1 MNRQLDSLTTAA
13 LASSSGPNVNARY
26 EPLTE
31 PVCDGFEL
39 RFGNVLQSEAVKM
52 KAQIINLLHR
62 EQPSLTIKN
71 VLFKT
76 VQRELRAWIT
86 LTESTRKLSRT
97 LIEELIRVQ

>member
-1 MNRQLDSLTTAA
+1 
-13 LASSSGPNVNARY
+13 
-26 EPLTE
+26 
-31 PVCDGFEL
+31 
-39 RFGNVLQSEAVKM
+39 M